1 MTAREVVGYF
11 KSKRLADKDGAGTLG
26 WACQEKVCVSR
37 PVYFSELI
45 NFRVEATAAGTS
57 RWLAMEIC
65 APDASSYI

>member
-1 MTAREVVGYF
+1 MGV
-11 KSKRLADKDGAGTLG
+11 GTLG

-37 PVYFSELI
+37 PVHFSELI
-45 NFRVEATAAGTS
+45 KFRVEATADRFTS